1 YHHSFGYGSKKVLH
15 NLTSLKSIYD
25 IFLYR
30 NKSIKGLKMDFSEI
44 LNYKISGISV
54 QNITIAIVIFI
65 IALIFSNIAS
75 KVLIKILKKLTSK
88 TKSQLDDQ
96 VLLTAELPL
105 KFSIILVGFYIS
117 KEWLGLSKMD
127 IFLNKLIQSFAT
139 FLIFWL
145 VYRLIDKFAYVF
157 NKFYLKFGKK
167 LSSDIE
173 NFSIKTLKILTL
185 IIGVMS
191 ILQSWGINVSAFLA
205 SLGLVGM
212 AFALAAKDTA
222 ANLFGSLVIFTDRPF
237 KIGDW
242 IQTPDVEGTVEGIGI
257 RSTRVRA
264 FTQSLISVPNATIA
278 NSPITN
284 WSKMGKRRIKTRLG
298 LTYGTTKEQMKNI
311 LEDIKSMLKNH
322 PEIHKDTIMIRFDE
336 FGDSALS
343 VFCYFFTTTTNWVK
357 FLEVREDV
365 NFKIMEIVEKNG
377 ASFAFPSQSI
387 YIESLP
393 KETMG

>member
-1 YHHSFGYGSKKVLH
+1 MEINEILAYKLAGI
-15 NLTSLKSIYD
+15 SIQD
-25 IFLYR
+25 IF
-30 NKSIKGLKMDFSEI
+30 
-44 LNYKISGISV
+44 ISLI
-54 QNITIAIVIFI
+54 IFI
-65 IALIFSNIAS
+65 AALIFSNIAS
-75 KVLIKILKKLTSK
+75 KILLKILKKVTSTTK
-88 TKSQLDDQ
+88 TELDDQ
-96 VLLTAELPL
+96 LLVSAELPL
-105 KFSIILVGFYIS
+105 KFSIVLVGFYLS

-127 IFLNKLIQSFAT
+127 IFLNKLIESLAT

-145 VYRLIDKFAYVF
+145 VYRLVDKFAIIFDKLYS
-157 NKFYLKFGKK
+157 KFGKK
-167 LSSDIE
+167 LSADIE
-173 NFSIKTLKILTL
+173 NFSVKTLKILT
-185 IIGVMS
+185 IIVGVMS
-191 ILQSWGINVSAFLA
+191 VLQGWGINVSAFLA

-237 KIGDW
+237 KLGDW
-242 IQTPDVEGTVEGIGI
+242 IQTPDVEGTVENIGI

-264 FTQSLISVPNATIA
+264 FTQALISVPNATIA

-298 LTYGTTKEQMKNI
+298 LTYGTSKDQLQKI
-311 LEDIKSMLKNH
+311 LEDLKSMLLHH

-336 FGDSALS
+336 FADSSLNI
-343 VFCYFFTTTTNWVK
+343 FCYFFTTTTNWAK

-365 NFKIMEIVEKNG
+365 NFKIMEIIEKNG

-387 YIESLP
+387 YVESLP

>member
-1 YHHSFGYGSKKVLH
+1 MDISKVL
-15 NLTSLKSIYD
+15 
-25 IFLYR
+25 
-30 NKSIKGLKMDFSEI
+30 
-44 LNYKISGISV
+44 NYQISGISV
-54 QNITIAIVIFI
+54 EDMTIALAIFI
-65 IALIFSNIAS
+65 LALIFSNIAS
-75 KVLIKILKKLTSK
+75 KILLKVLKKLTSK
-88 TKSQLDDQ
+88 TKTQLDDQ
-96 VLLTAELPL
+96 LLLTAELPL
-105 KFSIILVGFYIS
+105 KFSIILIGFYFS
-117 KEWLGLSKMD
+117 KEWLGLSKID
-127 IFLNKLIQSFAT
+127 IFLNRLIQSLAT

-145 VYRLIDKFAYVF
+145 IYRLIDKFAFIF
-157 NKFYLKFGKK
+157 NKFYSKFGKK
-167 LSSDIE
+167 LSADIE
-173 NFSIKTLKILTL
+173 NFSIKTLKILTI

-242 IQTPDVEGTVEGIGI
+242 IQTPDVEGTVENIGI

-264 FTQSLISVPNATIA
+264 FTQALISVPNATIA

-298 LTYGTTKEQMKNI
+298 LTYSTTKTQLRNI
-311 LEDIKSMLKNH
+311 LDDLKNMLKNH
-322 PEIHKDTIMIRFDE
+322 PDIHKDTIMIRFDE
-336 FGDSALS
+336 FGESALG
-343 VFCYFFTTTTNWVK
+343 VFCYFFTTTTSWAK

-365 NFKIMEIVEKNG
+365 NFKIMEIIEKNG

-387 YIESLP
+387 YIESMPNEKML
-393 KETMG
+393 

>member
-1 YHHSFGYGSKKVLH
+1 M
-15 NLTSLKSIYD
+15 NLND
-25 IFLYR
+25 ILTYQ
-30 NKSIKGLKMDFSEI
+30 IM
-44 LNYKISGISV
+44 GISV
-54 QNITIAIVIFI
+54 QDIAISVIIFI
-65 IALIFSNIAS
+65 ASLIFSNIAS
-75 KVLIKILKKLTSK
+75 RVLIKILKKLTSSTK
-88 TKSQLDDQ
+88 TDLDDQ
-96 VLLTAELPL
+96 LLVTAELPL
-105 KFSIILVGFYIS
+105 KFSIILIGFYLS

-127 IFLNKLIQSFAT
+127 LFLNKLIESLAT

-145 VYRLIDKFAYVF
+145 IYRLVDKFAYIF
-157 NKFYLKFGKK
+157 DKLYSKFGKK
-167 LSSDIE
+167 LSADIE
-173 NFSIKTLKILTL
+173 NFSIKTLKILT
-185 IIGVMS
+185 IIVGVMS
-191 ILQSWGINVSAFLA
+191 ILQGWGINVSAFLA

-237 KIGDW
+237 KLGDW

-257 RSTRVRA
+257 RSTRIRA
-264 FTQSLISVPNATIA
+264 FTQALISVPNAVIA

-298 LTYGTTKEQMKNI
+298 LTYGTTKEQLQKI
-311 LEDIKSMLKNH
+311 LEDLKNMLQNH

-336 FGDSALS
+336 FGDSSLS
-343 VFCYFFTTTTNWVK
+343 IFCYFFTTTTSWVK

-365 NFKIMEIVEKNG
+365 NFKIMDIVEKNG

>member
-1 YHHSFGYGSKKVLH
+1 M
-15 NLTSLKSIYD
+15 NL
-25 IFLYR
+25 
-30 NKSIKGLKMDFSEI
+30 NEI
-44 LNYKISGISV
+44 LAYKISGVTIQDIS
-54 QNITIAIVIFI
+54 IAIIIFVV
-65 IALIFSNIAS
+65 ALIFSNIAS
-75 KVLIKILKKLTSK
+75 KILLKILKKLTSSTK
-88 TKSQLDDQ
+88 TELDDQ
-96 VLLTAELPL
+96 LLITAELPL
-105 KFSIILVGFYIS
+105 KFSIILVGFYLS
-117 KEWLGLSKMD
+117 KEWLGLSKID
-127 IFLNKLIQSFAT
+127 LFLNKLIESLAT

-145 VYRLIDKFAYVF
+145 IYRLVDKFAIIFDKLYS
-157 NKFYLKFGKK
+157 KFGKK
-167 LSSDIE
+167 LSADIE
-173 NFSIKTLKILTL
+173 NFSVKTLKILTI
-185 IIGVMS
+185 IIGIMS
-191 ILQSWGINVSAFLA
+191 ILQGWGINVSAFLA

-237 KIGDW
+237 KLGDW

-264 FTQSLISVPNATIA
+264 FTQALISVPNATIA

-298 LTYGTTKEQMKNI
+298 LTYGTTKEQLQKI
-311 LEDIKSMLKNH
+311 LSDLRSMLQNH

-336 FGDSALS
+336 FGDSSLNI
-343 VFCYFFTTTTNWVK
+343 FCYFFTTTTNWAK

-365 NFKIMEIVEKNG
+365 NFKIMNIVEKNG

-393 KETMG
+393 NETMG